1 MAISFFKVPKHR
13 VYDYQPIYYD
23 PEKERREQRRRE
35 LGLTGDDA
43 SEDEKSQG
51 VGSLIRGGAMRQ
63 RHRNF
68 SEKMRAQRKR
78 SQFMLLAIAIVL
90 IIIAYYMMREFSDEI
105 YEVIFKN

>member
-23 PEKERREQRRRE
+23 PEKERREQRRKE
-35 LGLTGDDA
+35 LGLTGKDDA
-43 SEDEKSQG
+43 DNENPQG

-78 SQFMLLAIAIVL
+78 SQFLLFAIAIGL
-90 IIIAYYMMREFSDEI
+90 IIIAYFMMREFSEEI